1 MVEMGVA
8 LVVACLPT
16 LRPLF
21 HGFSAESVV
30 RSARSKLSL
39 QSLRSKPS
47 ATDDKGD
54 DKGDDARRSYDSHAA
69 FKPKSDFIHGVP
81 ESDEYLETHIMADLE
96 TNASHN
102 QLTADRINIRNDL
115 TQSARRV

>member
-30 RSARSKLSL
+30 RSVRSKLSL

-47 ATDDKGD
+47 STDAKGD
-54 DKGDDARRSYDSHAA
+54 NTRTSYDSHAA
-69 FKPKSDFIHGVP
+69 FKAKNDVIHGVP
-81 ESDEYLETHIMADLE
+81 ESDEYLATYIMADLE

-102 QLTADRINIRNDL
+102 QLTADRINIRNEL
-115 TQSARRV
+115 TQSARRA